1 MVTIKLMKIKINE
14 LEKELNALEKQAPT
28 PENLARVQEIKK
40 QANGIRMAIRHTQ
53 QKLGL
58 HVA

>member
-1 MVTIKLMKIKINE
+1 MVTIKLMKLRIAE
-14 LEKELNALEKQAPT
+14 LLKELNALEKQAPT

-40 QANGIRMAIRHTQ
+40 HANEIRMAIRHTQ

>member
-1 MVTIKLMKIKINE
+1 MVTIKLMKLRIAE
-14 LEKELNALEKQAPT
+14 LLKELNALEKQAPT